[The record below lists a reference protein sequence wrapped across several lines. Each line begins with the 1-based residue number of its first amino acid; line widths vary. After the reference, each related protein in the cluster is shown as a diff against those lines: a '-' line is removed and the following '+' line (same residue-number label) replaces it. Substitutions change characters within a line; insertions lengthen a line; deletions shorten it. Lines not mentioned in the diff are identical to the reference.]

1 MDLRLCSN
9 VPQTPDG
16 DNSPPATSFSVFSR
30 TLMECADP
38 LRMNGRRTPPVFSS
52 ERNMKWLRGVVT
64 DQ

>member
-1 MDLRLCSN
+1 MCAHVSINEVACYR
-9 VPQTPDG
+9 TE
-16 DNSPPATSFSVFSR
+16 R